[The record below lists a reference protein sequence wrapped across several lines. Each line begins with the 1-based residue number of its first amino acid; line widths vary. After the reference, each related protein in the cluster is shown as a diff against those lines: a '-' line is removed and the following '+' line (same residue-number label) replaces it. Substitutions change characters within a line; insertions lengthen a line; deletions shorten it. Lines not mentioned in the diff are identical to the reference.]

1 MIKIIIQISNNK
13 KKKKRSA
20 DWEPIFSALKSNNK
34 SLKQISII
42 SNYTENETT
51 NESNRLIKGF
61 SKLKKPPSIRNK
73 ERINKLCRCLKESL
87 QISIHL
93 NTLELYNIPL
103 LVKDLAQIAKGLK
116 SNKSLKILS
125 MDRCSIGDEGLASIF
140 KLN

>member
-1 MIKIIIQISNNK
+1 M
-13 KKKKRSA
+13 
-20 DWEPIFSALKSNNK
+20 
-34 SLKQISII
+34 
-42 SNYTENETT
+42 
-51 NESNRLIKGF
+51 
-61 SKLKKPPSIRNK
+61 
-73 ERINKLCRCLKESL
+73 CRCLKESL

>member
-1 MIKIIIQISNNK
+1 MNLKIILKIIIKISNIN
-13 KKKKRSA
+13 KKRSA

-42 SNYTENETT
+42 SNYTENDTT

-73 ERINKLCRCLKESL
+73 DRINKLCRCLKESL

-116 SNKSLKILS
+116 SNFQ
-125 MDRCSIGDEGLASIF
+125 CS
-140 KLN
+140 